1 MSEFHLRSR
10 YIRAAK
16 HSQSIEAVYVHSM
29 HFLAI
34 SVERIRTALLSLSL
48 PSLLLCLGNARSP
61 KLSLRRL
68 NAKPDPQTKRQNI
81 KGKTDGAD
89 PCPKNKKNKKRIKKE
104 GRWVIV
110 IYF

>member
-34 SVERIRTALLSLSL
+34 SAEGIRTALL
-48 PSLLLCLGNARSP
+48 LG
-61 KLSLRRL
+61 LG
-68 NAKPDPQTKRQNI
+68 I
-81 KGKTDGAD
+81 YGATLTRF
-89 PCPKNKKNKKRIKKE
+89 PCELE
-104 GRWVIV
+104 GHALVTEK
-110 IYF
+110 